1 MSLKKIKDWQ
11 GEELDV
17 FKVTD
22 ASSVGAGLTRH
33 EWQGDKTATQTGTTI
48 NADLLNEFQKSFVHS
63 VTAEINNEGLY
74 EIKNFEG
81 LADFGV
87 FEGLK
92 MLIQI
97 KTDCPSEI
105 PKFKLNGQEYSVEGN
120 AVAEN
125 LKVDK
130 YILTSVDV
138 ANKKIKIIGS
148 YYNKLDLG
156 IETGTALEGSYL
168 NKILGA
174 EYKGLLSKEGIKK
187 NNEVYFDEQT
197 AGIVIGTGLGD
208 AGVDIRFNDVTKFT
222 PISNKSLQA
231 DIGLAH
237 TRLLKLYDKL
247 NETVRHVNK
256 LETSFNRFETG
267 VNLPTPQFKSGYC
280 RAYNLGPWTVVEVE
294 LNIREGEKIPYG
306 DYILLE
312 QGKLPETFRPGEDLW
327 QIYGTQ

>member
-1 MSLKKIKDWQ
+1 MSLKKVKDWQ

-33 EWQGDKTATQTGTTI
+33 EWQGDKTATQQGTTI

-63 VTAEINNEGLY
+63 VIAEINSEGLY

-81 LADFGV
+81 LEEFGV
-87 FEGLK
+87 YENLK

-97 KTDCPSEI
+97 KTDCPAEI
-105 PKFKLNGQEYSVEGN
+105 PKLKLSGQEYSLEGN
-120 AVAEN
+120 TNAEN
-125 LKVDK
+125 LKIDK

-138 ANKKIKIIGS
+138 SNKKIKVIGS
-148 YYNKLDLG
+148 YYDKLNLG
-156 IETGTALEGSYL
+156 IEAGTALEGTYL

-197 AGIVIGTGLGD
+197 QGLVLGTNLEEGGEN
-208 AGVDIRFNDVTKFT
+208 IKFNDVTKFT

-231 DIGLAH
+231 DVGLAH

-247 NETVRHVNK
+247 NETVRHVNR
-256 LETSFNRFETG
+256 LESSYNRFETG

-294 LNIREGEKIPYG
+294 LNIKEGEKIPFGEYV
-306 DYILLE
+306 LLE
-312 QGKLPETFRPGEDLW
+312 PGRLPEAFRPAEELW